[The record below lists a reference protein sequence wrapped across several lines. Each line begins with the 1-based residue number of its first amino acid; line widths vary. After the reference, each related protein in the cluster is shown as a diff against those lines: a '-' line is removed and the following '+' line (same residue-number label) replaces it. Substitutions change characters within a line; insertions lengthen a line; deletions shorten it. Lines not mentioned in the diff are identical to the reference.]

1 MTNKYHSLYLF
12 TYVRWESTLADSVAA
27 VLLRMDLLDPKDSDH
42 DFWLPENKRSFS
54 KHDFE
59 NSQFAEDKAE
69 SRFADGF
76 KVQEPLRLEKTGK
89 VF

>member
-59 NSQFAEDKAE
+59 NSQFAEDKAD
-69 SRFADGF
+69 SRFSDGRKLQKAF
-76 KVQEPLRLEKTGK
+76 GFEKIGEA
-89 VF
+89 F

>member
-1 MTNKYHSLYLF
+1 MLTF
-12 TYVRWESTLADSVAA
+12 
-27 VLLRMDLLDPKDSDH
+27 
-42 DFWLPENKRSFS
+42 DFLQIKRSFS

-59 NSQFAEDKAE
+59 NSQFAEDKAD

-76 KVQEPLRLEKTGK
+76 KVQEPLRLEKTGE